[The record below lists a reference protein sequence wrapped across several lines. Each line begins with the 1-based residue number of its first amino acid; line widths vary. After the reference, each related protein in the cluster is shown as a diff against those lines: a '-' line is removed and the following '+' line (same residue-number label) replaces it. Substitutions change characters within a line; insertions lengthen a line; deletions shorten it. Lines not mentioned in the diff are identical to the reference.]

1 MFVVDS
7 LLIIGM
13 ASASLGTIHEAN
25 GPVEHTFW
33 FRNDGN
39 TQQRLVQS
47 YTSCGCTTI
56 RFDGDSIIDPHDSLA
71 VTLHFTPK
79 GKGGDFE
86 ETGTVVA
93 EEILLNGEQGA
104 KKILSVTLTGTC
116 ITSEETLLRQFPIRV
131 SDSLR
136 LSTDHF
142 DLGIMHVGET
152 KQRTVVLLHRDDGD
166 RQEPVTI
173 TFTPS
178 AGTPKGLQHINYPLF
193 PANSTRQDLPSIGK
207 TEGGLTIRLDVLIK

>member
-1 MFVVDS
+1 MLDS
-7 LLIIGM
+7 LIVIGL
-13 ASASLGTIHEAN
+13 ATVSLGTIQEAD
-25 GPVEHTFW
+25 GVQEHTFLL
-33 FRNDGN
+33 RNTGN
-39 TQQRLVQS
+39 QPVAITQT
-47 YTSCGCTTI
+47 YTSCHCTSI
-56 RFDGDSIIDPHDSLA
+56 EAPRQLEGLKEDS
-71 VTLHFTPK
+71 VTLRFNPQ

-86 ETGTVVA
+86 ETATIIYKPLSA
-93 EEILLNGEQGA
+93 GEGKGKTLQ
-104 KKILSVTLTGTC
+104 LSLEGTC

-152 KQRTVVLLHRDDGD
+152 KQRTVVLLHRNDGD
-166 RQEPVTI
+166 RQEPVTV

-178 AGTPKGLQHINYPLF
+178 VGTPKGLQHINYPLF
-193 PANSTRQDLPSIGK
+193 PINNTRQDLPSIGE